1 MCLLA
6 CRLKNVFTP
15 HFCFYFEPLATYMPE
30 PNVDR
35 PQAISEDMSQPISLE
50 TSDNTIGRTEKH
62 IT

>member
-1 MCLLA
+1 MF
-6 CRLKNVFTP
+6 VFNLN
-15 HFCFYFEPLATYMPE
+15 PLAAYMPE

-50 TSDNTIGRTEKH
+50 TSDSTIGRTEKH